1 VDDFC
6 LSVNQSKRNKNS
18 TRMTKRIVIAEDDQ
32 DILLIL
38 NLILK
43 DAGYKV
49 ESLREGSAIVEG
61 KLDVPDLFILD
72 KEMPLID
79 GLAICKYL
87 KLQQATRNIPII
99 MISAYHKLKK
109 KAKQVGVNA
118 FIEKPFDI
126 RYLLETIDRTFS
138 AN

>member
-1 VDDFC
+1 MM
-6 LSVNQSKRNKNS
+6 KK
-18 TRMTKRIVIAEDDQ
+18 IVIAEDDQ
-32 DILLIL
+32 DILFILDMIL
-38 NLILK
+38 N

-49 ESLREGSAIVEG
+49 QTLKEGSAIVEG

-87 KLQQATRNIPII
+87 KLQNATKNIPII

-109 KAKQVGVNA
+109 RARQVGVNA

-126 RYLLETIDRTFS
+126 KHLLETIHKNIREEV
-138 AN
+138 AR